1 MWRHR
6 AETMVTNYCR
16 LAISLSLIGVI
27 CACDNQS
34 QRYHRK
40 SDTAV
45 ALELKEFELGW
56 ISLDELVERDGAA
69 GRQRILDYF
78 ETHSVS
84 TSLPMKLAVSHCYAL
99 AGRHSEAA
107 ALAEQYVGVYS
118 NDYRGWRILGRA
130 NLQLNLV
137 DQGFWG
143 YTNAVIRGG
152 APDAC
157 AELGAAALKHDRL
170 DLARGVVPQLLAQ
183 RYDGS
188 LSMDHRAQ
196 VLAIL
201 ADYAVR
207 SGESNTFLA
216 AVTNLPDAEFETRP
230 EAAHAVLRACE
241 EFASPQAVAV
251 CELAKAV
258 AREEVGHES
267 PAQPSGPVSARQT
280 GF

>member
-1 MWRHR
+1 MDIK
-6 AETMVTNYCR
+6 YFK
-16 LAISLSLIGVI
+16 LAISLSLIGII

-34 QRYHRK
+34 QRRHRK

-56 ISLDELVERDGAA
+56 ISLDELAERDGTA

-78 ETHSVS
+78 ETHPVT
-84 TSLPMKLAVSHCYAL
+84 TSLTMKLAVSHCYAME
-99 AGRHSEAA
+99 GRYSEAA

-118 NDYRGWRILGRA
+118 NDYRGWRIIGSA

-137 DQGFWG
+137 EKGFWG
-143 YTNAVIRGG
+143 YTNAVILGG

-170 DLARGVVPQLLAQ
+170 DLAHGVVPQLLEQ

-188 LSMDHRAQ
+188 LSIDHRAQ
-196 VLAIL
+196 VLAML

-207 SGESNTFLA
+207 SGESNVFLA
-216 AVTNLPDAEFETRP
+216 AVTNLPVAEFETRP
-230 EAAHAVLRACE
+230 EAAHAVLQACE
-241 EFASPQAVAV
+241 EFASPQVAAV

-258 AREEVGHES
+258 AQEGGSNES
-267 PAQPSGPVSARQT
+267 PAQPSGSVSVQQT